1 MRCFTY
7 NICYVFCRD
16 FMDKSMDRTKHML
29 YYLYPILGK
38 AQPEVREYME
48 RYRTESTQ
56 IWMSLLIRHFSDV
69 SVQKLLYLSHC
80 HTIFQYFN
88 LNMSIHRA
96 EVGTIFCLSWL
107 ITWYGHVLSDFRS
120 IVRLYDYF
128 IACHQLMPIY
138 MAAAVSNN
146 TWFIVEY
153 FSFHFLN
160 Q

>member
-1 MRCFTY
+1 
-7 NICYVFCRD
+7 
-16 FMDKSMDRTKHML
+16 MDKSMDRTKHML

-48 RYRTESTQ
+48 RSVRTEVLMHERLDESIIFQVT
-56 IWMSLLIRHFSDV
+56 M
-69 SVQKLLYLSHC
+69 QKLLYLLHC
-80 HTIFQYFN
+80 NTILLYFN
-88 LNMSIHRA
+88 IHISIDRA

-138 MAAAVSNN
+138 MAAAVSKN
-146 TWFIVEY
+146 T
-153 FSFHFLN
+153 
-160 Q
+160 